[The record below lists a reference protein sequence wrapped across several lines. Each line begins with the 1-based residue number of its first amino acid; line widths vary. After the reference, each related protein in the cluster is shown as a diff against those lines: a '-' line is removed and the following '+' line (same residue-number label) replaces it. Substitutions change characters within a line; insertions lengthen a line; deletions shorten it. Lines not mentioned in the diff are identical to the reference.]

1 MKRLRAAVGVTK
13 KYPLCSTGTDAS
25 FTAVEKTEEA
35 VNYVAYLKER
45 TVGTDTSGTIE
56 HEDFRLILF
65 FVVDFVKKV
74 CLLFLSV
81 KRYIFFC
88 KKLKIKLMVTVG

>member
-13 KYPLCSTGTDAS
+13 KLHPQWCSTGTGAS

-35 VNYVAYLKER
+35 VNYVAYLKEW
-45 TVGTDTSGTIE
+45 TVGTDTSWTIE

-65 FVVDFVKKV
+65 FVVDFVKKKKSFYSS
-74 CLLFLSV
+74 CL
-81 KRYIFFC
+81 
-88 KKLKIKLMVTVG
+88 

>member
-13 KYPLCSTGTDAS
+13 KYPLCSTGTGAS

-35 VNYVAYLKER
+35 VNYVAYLKEW
-45 TVGTDTSGTIE
+45 TVGTDTSWTIE

-65 FVVDFVKKV
+65 FVVDFVKKKV

-88 KKLKIKLMVTVG
+88 KK

>member
-35 VNYVAYLKER
+35 VNYVAYLKE
-45 TVGTDTSGTIE
+45 
-56 HEDFRLILF
+56 
-65 FVVDFVKKV
+65 
-74 CLLFLSV
+74 
-81 KRYIFFC
+81 
-88 KKLKIKLMVTVG
+88 